1 MKHTKKICALSVT
14 AALSLALA
22 APAAAADYTVQ
33 RGDSLWKIARE
44 QLGDGTRWGELYAA
58 NRDTVRDPSL
68 IYAGQV
74 LKIPGSVEET
84 APSAPAEETMPAVES
99 MTRTEKALAL
109 IRTFA
114 TGDTETAARLLE
126 ENYIQHNLAYG
137 TGEAAFL
144 GSVEYLASAPVKTTV
159 NNIRAFED
167 GDYVF
172 LQTVYNFAGAGEQV
186 AFDIFR
192 FDEDGEIAEHWDN
205 LAALADQP
213 NPSGHTQ
220 IDGATEI
227 TDLDKTEENRQLV
240 KNFLYDVMQGN
251 NPDKTADYFDGD
263 TYLQHNTAIADGVSG
278 LNAAL
283 SALAQQGIQMIY
295 DETHM
300 VLAQGNYVLAVSE
313 GTYGGAPTSYYDLW
327 RVENGK
333 IAEHWDVMET
343 IADQSTW
350 QNDNGKF

>member
-1 MKHTKKICALSVT
+1 MKHTKKLG
-14 AALSLALA
+14 ALSLSLA
-22 APAAAADYTVQ
+22 VPAAAAEYTVQ
-33 RGDSLWKIARE
+33 RGDSLWKIAKE
-44 QLGDGTRWGELYAA
+44 QLGSGTRWYEIYEA
-58 NRDTVRDPSL
+58 NRDAIRDPNL

-74 LKIPGSVEET
+74 LQLPDGERSQ
-84 APSAPAEETMPAVES
+84 
-99 MTRTEKALAL
+99 TEKALAL
-109 IRTFA
+109 INTFA
-114 TGDTETAARLLE
+114 TGDTETAARLLD

-159 NNIRAFED
+159 NNIRAFAD

-220 IDGATEI
+220 TDGTMEL

-240 KNFLYDVMQGN
+240 ENFLYDVMQGH

-263 TYLQHNTAIADGVSG
+263 AYIQHNTAIADGVSG

-283 SALAQQGIQMIY
+283 TALAEQGIQMIY
-295 DETHM
+295 DETYM
-300 VLAQGNYVLAVSE
+300 VLAQGNFVLAVSE
-313 GTYGGAPTSYYDLW
+313 GTYGGVPTSYYDLW

-350 QNDNGKF
+350 QNSNGKF

>member
-74 LKIPGSVEET
+74 LKIPGSGEET

-99 MTRTEKALAL
+99 TTRTEKALAL

-114 TGDTETAARLLE
+114 TGDTETAARLLD

-205 LAALADQP
+205 LAPLADQP
-213 NPSGHTQ
+213 NPSGRTQ
-220 IDGATEI
+220 IDGALEI
-227 TDLDKTEENRQLV
+227 TGLDKTEENRQLV

-283 SALAQQGIQMIY
+283 SALAQQGIQMVY
-295 DETHM
+295 DETHL

-343 IADQSTW
+343 IADPSTW